1 MLCLDDVFRYEALEV
16 LLLFYY
22 TFILFTLFIVSDKSR
37 LQIRGLGETSPR
49 EGPMKRSNP
58 RDKSLG
64 LNAGSPAVVGL
75 DIAWLDLFGQ
85 SGRTNL
91 HDPNTNL
98 IEQGG
103 QFL

>member
-1 MLCLDDVFRYEALEV
+1 
-16 LLLFYY
+16 
-22 TFILFTLFIVSDKSR
+22 
-37 LQIRGLGETSPR
+37 
-49 EGPMKRSNP
+49 MKRSNP